1 MSTLVLDSRAI
12 VEALSWL
19 KVGISVEDIVH
30 PSADRVQTVYRAFCT
45 EVLGVPEKS
54 LSELPFECQFTP
66 DMIDMHQKSE
76 PLLLLFT
83 TMRCFVMD
91 FGDVNSDL
99 TMCDLINPHPK
110 RTRKLFSLIADYTNF
125 YRVAAQVF
133 EKTSSEYDHAR
144 IAIEEGL
151 EKVRIAEERKNTL
164 RSDRESRKRKENGL
178 LAESGKKN
186 TILTELMKE
195 TQATECRRDGI
206 IKAIEDGKE
215 VIVKTLA
222 EIEALEN
229 EIQHLSKGV
238 VKSPVR
244 VRNDVD
250 EQRSLIRRLQE
261 SCDAERQRIH
271 NNNESVSVIEQ
282 VSKLLGE
289 RLKELE
295 RLRDAQVQL
304 NLLHHER
311 INSEAQ
317 VAEASKYKTQR
328 EEALNRLVK
337 LGEEEEKSHRRALE
351 VFSTRLQD
359 LRMKKEELID
369 IMDNLRKVA
378 PTIRDESVQLR
389 SEMVRL
395 RNERTEETELA
406 RRYCLELRSRFF
418 DLLEKASFT
427 LFF

>member
-1 MSTLVLDSRAI
+1 
-12 VEALSWL
+12 
-19 KVGISVEDIVH
+19 
-30 PSADRVQTVYRAFCT
+30 
-45 EVLGVPEKS
+45 
-54 LSELPFECQFTP
+54 
-66 DMIDMHQKSE
+66 
-76 PLLLLFT
+76 
-83 TMRCFVMD
+83 MD
-91 FGDVNSDL
+91 FGDVNSDF

-144 IAIEEGL
+144 LAIEEGM
-151 EKVRIAEERKNTL
+151 EK
-164 RSDRESRKRKENGL
+164 
-178 LAESGKKN
+178 
-186 TILTELMKE
+186 
-195 TQATECRRDGI
+195 
-206 IKAIEDGKE
+206 
-215 VIVKTLA
+215 
-222 EIEALEN
+222 N

-250 EQRSLIRRLQE
+250 EQRSIIKRLQE
-261 SCDAERQRIH
+261 SCDAERQRILD
-271 NNNESVSVIEQ
+271 NNESMSVIEQ

-289 RLKELE
+289 RQKELE
-295 RLRDAQVQL
+295 RLRDAQAEL
-304 NLLHHER
+304 NLLHHECA
-311 INSEAQ
+311 NSEAQ

-337 LGEEEEKSHRRALE
+337 LGEEEERSHRRALE

-359 LRMKKEELID
+359 LRMRKEDLIS
-369 IMDNLRKVA
+369 IMDSLRKNA

-389 SEMVRL
+389 NEMVRL

-418 DLLEKASFT
+418 DLLEKYHKAEKIFDAQAKAFSET
-427 LFF
+427 IQNISMGLDDIELAAGDNSSLSD